1 MIKID
6 GLTSKERYKKVVERS
21 KGQCEVCGSNQGIE
35 LHHILSGSGRRRQ
48 QERYET
54 IIALCFECHR
64 GTYGVHGRDGHKLDL
79 KLKRRLQEE
88 YYRQGYKENEVRELM
103 GGKLY

>member
-35 LHHILSGSGRRRQ
+35 LHHILSGSGRRKQ

-54 IIALCFECHR
+54 VIALCFECHR
-64 GTYGVHGRDGHKLDL
+64 GTYGVHGKYGNELNIRL
-79 KLKRRLQEE
+79 KQDLQEH
-88 YYRQGYKENEVRELM
+88 YFKQGKSEKEVRVLM
-103 GGKLY
+103 GGRIY